1 MKINIYDVILNED
14 RVATLEKKEK
24 TSYEAFS
31 LDNPSKIYRII
42 CDVFRAN
49 VLPEEHT
56 WVIAVNGDNFPIGIF
71 EVSCG
76 AGNYTI
82 INSREVFMRLCL
94 IGAIRFIVVHN
105 HPSGNPR
112 PSSEDFQSTQ
122 KLIEAGKMMCIPMMD
137 HVIAG
142 DASISKHSYFSFYE
156 EFRKMF
162 E

>member
-1 MKINIYDVILNED
+1 MKINIYDVVLNKD
-14 RVATLEKKEK
+14 RVATLEKKKE
-24 TSYEAFS
+24 TSYEAFN
-31 LDNPSKIYRII
+31 LDSPSKIYRMI
-42 CDVFRAN
+42 CDVFRDN

-94 IGAIRFIVVHN
+94 IGAIRFIAVHN

-112 PSSEDFQSTQ
+112 PSSEDFKSTQ
-122 KLIEAGKMMCIPMMD
+122 NLIEAGKMMHIPMLD
-137 HVIAG
+137 HIIAG
-142 DASISKHSYFSFYE
+142 DTAMSKYSYFSFHE
-156 EFRKMF
+156 EFEKMF